1 MVGVKYIASVS
12 FGKDSLAMLLRL
24 LEEQRPLDAVVFYDT
39 GMEFQAIYNI
49 RDRVV
54 QLLNNSGI
62 TYVELH
68 PDESFRYS
76 MLEREVKYRDGS
88 GVHYGYGWCG
98 GVCRWHTSMKLEA
111 SYDRA
116 LALQCAELISQLM
129 HDHEDDLVHFY
140 QEVLRELGC
149 DVRVERTKIPEFT
162 GSAFHMVPA
171 VKHTITNKEGY
182 HKEITYL

>member
-1 MVGVKYIASVS
+1 MHYKVRIYKAKSGKPNPNFIPPPSVS
-12 FGKDSLAMLLRL
+12 QS
-24 LEEQRPLDAVVFYDT
+24 
-39 GMEFQAIYNI
+39 
-49 RDRVV
+49 
-54 QLLNNSGI
+54 
-62 TYVELH
+62 
-68 PDESFRYS
+68 
-76 MLEREVKYRDGS
+76 
-88 GVHYGYGWCG
+88 
-98 GVCRWHTSMKLEA
+98 A